1 MQLACTD
8 DGSTVRSLL
17 RVSRYYNAIA
27 MPYTFRSLSLCG
39 PERMA
44 RVSALLQ
51 RTPSHLRHIHH
62 LFISDKYAGIDEHS
76 SGRQRAL
83 SYPPS
88 VARASDIC
96 KIIALAAPTLET
108 LAFCG
113 LVDSTSLISQMFR
126 THFPELRELSILG
139 FYPFPSSP
147 STMPK
152 LQRLHLAGNRNP
164 HGLLQLGGLASACPS
179 ISHLR
184 LSGIMGA
191 VAFSEELRAAFASQA
206 NHDDSRP
213 VPSPASP
220 TAFAAMLPSSIRYV
234 AVQPTIIE
242 VRGGRRGALHA
253 KEEAMMQNLRDLHT
267 RSEESDFARFSL
279 LEGRKQ
285 DITVAAMKDDWVK
298 RLTGDDGCW
307 ASS

>member
-1 MQLACTD
+1 MNNCPPELHSCIIQLACTD

-27 MPYTFRSLSLCG
+27 TPYTFRSLSLCG
-39 PERMA
+39 PERIA
-44 RVSALLQ
+44 RVSTLLQ

-126 THFPELRELSILG
+126 THFPELRELSIFG

-164 HGLLQLGGLASACPS
+164 HGLLQLGGVASACPS
-179 ISHLR
+179 VSHLR

-191 VAFSEELRAAFASQA
+191 VAFSEELRAAFTMLSHILKYYEIAVEGAICTIIDQ
-206 NHDDSRP
+206 
-213 VPSPASP
+213 V
-220 TAFAAMLPSSIRYV
+220 LPSS
-234 AVQPTIIE
+234 
-242 VRGGRRGALHA
+242 
-253 KEEAMMQNLRDLHT
+253 
-267 RSEESDFARFSL
+267 ESGC
-279 LEGRKQ
+279 LEGAFGANR
-285 DITVAAMKDDWVK
+285 
-298 RLTGDDGCW
+298 
-307 ASS
+307 SSPIPVSECHSRVIGSSFDCYCLSNE